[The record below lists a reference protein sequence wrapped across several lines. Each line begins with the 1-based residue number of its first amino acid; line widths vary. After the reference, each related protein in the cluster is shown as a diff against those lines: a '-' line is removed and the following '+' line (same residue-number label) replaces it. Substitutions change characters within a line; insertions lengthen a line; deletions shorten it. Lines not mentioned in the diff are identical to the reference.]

1 MTGQIVRMPD
11 IRKVDPLNTKDKLRQ
26 ELLFAFHVVD
36 MLGQPSGMGS
46 HLTARIPGTD
56 TFFFHIHNFGFGEVT
71 PAHIHEADFE
81 LNCLSGKDVD
91 INPTLHIHTRCL
103 LYTSDAADE

>member
-56 TFFFHIHNFGFGEVT
+56 TFFFHIHNLQQNQCLQSSCLFGVF
-71 PAHIHEADFE
+71 HIWYINYYWEFQ
-81 LNCLSGKDVD
+81 LN
-91 INPTLHIHTRCL
+91 
-103 LYTSDAADE
+103 